1 MNERFD
7 LLMREMNGRIEKS
20 ESTIIHIII
29 INTIIVLE
37 KFNARILYL
46 AQFKIDGTRPCGG

>member
-1 MNERFD
+1 
-7 LLMREMNGRIEKS
+7 MREMNGRIEKS
-20 ESTIIHIII
+20 EITIIHIII
-29 INTIIVLE
+29 INTITVLE